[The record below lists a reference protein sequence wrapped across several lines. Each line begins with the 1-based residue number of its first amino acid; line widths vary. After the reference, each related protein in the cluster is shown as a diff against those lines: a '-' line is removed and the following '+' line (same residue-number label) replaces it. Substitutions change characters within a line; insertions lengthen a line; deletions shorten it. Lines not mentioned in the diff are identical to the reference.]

1 MTVSTKTLT
10 LAETFFQP
18 EVNLEIGVKSL
29 NPVTLLA
36 IFNAN
41 KVSINQSCG
50 GNGTCGTCRVEI
62 LHNSDLIQPPSEY
75 EREAIQE
82 LTLKSSERLSCQTE
96 INLSSKENN
105 LRVKIVNEPVD

>member
-1 MTVSTKTLT
+1 MAVSTKTLT
-10 LAETFFQP
+10 LTETFFQP
-18 EVNLEIGVKSL
+18 EVNLEIGVKSS

-62 LHNSDLIQPPSEY
+62 VHNSDLIQPPSDY
-75 EREAIQE
+75 ERESIQE
-82 LTLKSSERLSCQTE
+82 LALKSSERLSCQTE
-96 INLSSKENN
+96 INLRSKENN
-105 LRVKIVNEPVD
+105 LRIKIVFEPDV